1 MKKLIEIVFDESG
14 NTGPD
19 LLNQDQPV
27 FTLAAT
33 SISRE
38 QAGQLLHDMQK
49 AGSKEVKFS
58 RLRRSNRG
66 RSQILNLLSQEYLT
80 VEKAKV
86 FVVHKRYMIVT
97 KLVDIL
103 VETLAHEDG
112 IDLYKDG
119 ANIAM
124 ANMHFHCMPAF
135 CGEGRTKTLLR
146 RFVQMMRNRTHGDIR
161 RFYSAVRRVYEE
173 SKDQEYASSIAPLLL
188 SERVIFKV
196 LRHNNRNS
204 IDPAIPAF
212 FHLCAKWGDHVGTP
226 FSTLHDKATALS
238 QERDLLRRF
247 MWGGD
252 EERLVGY
259 DRRQFV
265 LPLRAIDLRF
275 GCSEDDVRIQVADIL
290 ASSVCCWV
298 NGFVDPSKRG
308 VLWEEIDATN
318 IGRLVIGALWPS
330 VEVTPMGLGTN
341 DSGGVNPADA
351 TANFLAT
358 RRQRSIGV

>member
-1 MKKLIEIVFDESG
+1 MKKLTDIVFDESG

-33 SISRE
+33 SISKE
-38 QAGQLLHDMQK
+38 HAGLLLHDMRK

-66 RSQILNLLSQEYLT
+66 RSQILNLLSKDYLT

-86 FVVHKRYMIVT
+86 FVVHKRYMVVT
-97 KLVDIL
+97 KIIDIL
-103 VETLAHEDG
+103 IETLAHEDG

-124 ANMHFHCMPAF
+124 ANMHFHCMPVY

-161 RFYSAVRRVYEE
+161 RFYSAVRRAYEE
-173 SKDQEYASSIAPLLL
+173 SQDKEFASSLAPLLL
-188 SERVIFKV
+188 SERVIFEV
-196 LRHNNRNS
+196 LRHNKNS

-212 FHLCAKWGDHVGTP
+212 FHLCAKWGDHVGMP
-226 FSTLHDKATALS
+226 FSTLHDEATALS
-238 QERDLLRRF
+238 QERDFLRRF

-265 LPLRAIDLRF
+265 LPLRATDLRF
-275 GCSEDDVRIQVADIL
+275 GRSENDVRIQVADIL
-290 ASSVCCWV
+290 ASSVCFWA
-298 NGFVDPSKRG
+298 NGFADPSKRG
-308 VLWEEIDATN
+308 ILWEEIDAAN
-318 IGRLVIGALWPS
+318 VGRFVIGALWPS
-330 VEVTPMGLGTN
+330 TEVTPTGLGTN
-341 DSGGVNPADA
+341 ESGGVNPADA
-351 TANFLAT
+351 TADFLAT